1 MTADT
6 IASRNEAATAPV
18 PFPVKTYVIVGVV
31 AAAVSAA
38 TAAYVFWVRSRRLAP
53 HVETVQDLL
62 DRCHDQVRD
71 IERRLSEL
79 HAPSPNRAGSA

>member
-1 MTADT
+1 MTN
-6 IASRNEAATAPV
+6 SGAAAPAPSYKAYMV
-18 PFPVKTYVIVGVV
+18 VGIV

-38 TAAYVFWVRSRRLAP
+38 TAAYVFWSRSRHLSP

-71 IERRLSEL
+71 IEKRLGEL
-79 HAPSPNRAGSA
+79 RQPTSSA